1 MRGVFA
7 GGDKSEA
14 GSEVMTR
21 FLLELAIYFL
31 AFIMFGLF
39 LVQILERMRD
49 DDQWPQ

>member
-1 MRGVFA
+1 
-7 GGDKSEA
+7 
-14 GSEVMTR
+14 MTR

-39 LVQILERMRD
+39 HVHILERMRE